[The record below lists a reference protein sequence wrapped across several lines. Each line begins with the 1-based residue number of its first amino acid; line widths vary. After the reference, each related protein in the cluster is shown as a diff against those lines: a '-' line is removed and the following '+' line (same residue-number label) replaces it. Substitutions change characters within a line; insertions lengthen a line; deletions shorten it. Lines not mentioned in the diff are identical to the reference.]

1 MIYDY
6 FEQLP
11 DFFSKSKDT
20 VQYKL
25 MYNYL
30 KYFKYQPFQQRQYK
44 SMMFSILPF
53 FESDLLIE
61 LQSLPTGKTLELEQT
76 GVVDLEQFIYNQS
89 QGLYPNL
96 VFKNNTVLSKAVK
109 TFNFNTLPMSLKE
122 YVFNSLKFYQ
132 KDSKINVKDKLYIEE
147 DQIEVG
153 DLKTYQF
160 MGNILYY
167 TTSNSFVLLDVINRE
182 KIFEITDFYV
192 PLTTDTD
199 FQNQTDLVIVPNGFI
214 IKSNGDYYNY
224 SLLYDYYFLINSVY
238 YTTNYL
244 LTGNVRQL
252 YNLNDYFNIY
262 KGLDRKNIDNQTH
275 FYINV
280 LYNLIMKN
288 SLNRLQ
294 ELEITLD
301 NNLGYNNKLV
311 IFENLVLS
319 NMI

>member
-1 MIYDY
+1 
-6 FEQLP
+6 
-11 DFFSKSKDT
+11 
-20 VQYKL
+20 
-25 MYNYL
+25 
-30 KYFKYQPFQQRQYK
+30 
-44 SMMFSILPF
+44 
-53 FESDLLIE
+53 
-61 LQSLPTGKTLELEQT
+61 
-76 GVVDLEQFIYNQS
+76 
-89 QGLYPNL
+89 
-96 VFKNNTVLSKAVK
+96 
-109 TFNFNTLPMSLKE
+109 
-122 YVFNSLKFYQ
+122 
-132 KDSKINVKDKLYIEE
+132 
-147 DQIEVG
+147 
-153 DLKTYQF
+153 
-160 MGNILYY
+160 
-167 TTSNSFVLLDVINRE
+167 
-182 KIFEITDFYV
+182 
-192 PLTTDTD
+192 
-199 FQNQTDLVIVPNGFI
+199 LVIVPNGFI

-311 IFENLVLS
+311 IFENLVLN

>member
-1 MIYDY
+1 
-6 FEQLP
+6 
-11 DFFSKSKDT
+11 
-20 VQYKL
+20 
-25 MYNYL
+25 
-30 KYFKYQPFQQRQYK
+30 
-44 SMMFSILPF
+44 MFSILPF

-61 LQSLPTGKTLELEQT
+61 LQSLPVGKTLELEQT
-76 GVVDLEQFIYNQS
+76 GVIDLEQFVYNQI

-96 VFKNNTVLSKAVK
+96 IFKNNTTVEKTVK

-160 MGNILYY
+160 IGNILYY

-182 KIFEITDFYV
+182 KIFEITNFYV
-192 PLTTDTD
+192 SLSMDTD
-199 FQNQTDLVIVPNGFI
+199 FQNQTDLVIIPNGFI
-214 IKSNGDYYNY
+214 IKNNNDYYNY
-224 SLLYDYYFLINSVY
+224 SLLYDYYYLLNDKY

-244 LTGNVRQL
+244 LTGVVNKL
-252 YNLNDYFNIY
+252 YNLNDYFDIY
-262 KGLDRKNIDNQTH
+262 KGLDRKNIDSQTH
-275 FYINV
+275 FYINI

-288 SLNRLQ
+288 EFNKLQ
-294 ELEITLD
+294 ELGITSD
-301 NNLGYNNKLV
+301 KNLGYNNKLV
-311 IFENLVLS
+311 IFENLVLQ

>member
-11 DFFSKSKDT
+11 DFFDKSKNT

-44 SMMFSILPF
+44 SMMFNILPF

-61 LQSLPTGKTLELEQT
+61 LQSLPVGKTLELEQT
-76 GVVDLEQFIYNQS
+76 GVIDLEQFLYNHI
-89 QGLYPNL
+89 QGLQPNL
-96 VFKNNTVLSKAVK
+96 IFKNNTVLSKTVK
-109 TFNFNTLPMSLKE
+109 TFNFNTLPISLKK
-122 YVFNSLKFYQ
+122 YLFDSLKFYQ
-132 KDSKINVKDKLYIEE
+132 KDSKINIKDKVYIEE
-147 DQIEVG
+147 DQIEVE
-153 DLKTYQF
+153 DLKSYQF
-160 MGNILYY
+160 IGNILYY
-167 TTSNSFVLLDVINRE
+167 TTSNSFVLLDVINGE

-199 FQNQTDLVIVPNGFI
+199 FQNQNDLVIVPNGFI
-214 IKSNGDYYNY
+214 IKSNDDYYNY
-224 SLLYDYYFLINSVY
+224 SLLYDYYYFINSIY

-275 FYINV
+275 FYINI

-288 SLNRLQ
+288 ELNRLQ

-301 NNLGYNNKLV
+301 NNLGYNNKLA
-311 IFENLVLS
+311 IFENLVLN